1 MLLVEIYRAA
11 FAHCEVRARRK
22 QWHIE
27 GRYLLFLVV
36 TVCAESYIAQ
46 SDETAFSGP
55 EGLCCI
61 YPLREHGSSYLLRL
75 AQPYEQRFSCMLLR
89 LWWRGASS
97 GMALA
102 WEHRSCLSFSFE
114 PEKVLALEALS
125 CLSRALSGKSWL
137 FKCTRHLG
145 NSCQRAPKSE
155 SPLTPMPEAARGV
168 RSLVGVPDKALT
180 RVRPLGVT

>member
-1 MLLVEIYRAA
+1 
-11 FAHCEVRARRK
+11 
-22 QWHIE
+22 
-27 GRYLLFLVV
+27 LLFLVV

-102 WEHRSCLSFSFE
+102 WEQRSCLSFSFE
-114 PEKVLALEALS
+114 PEKVLALEAFS
-125 CLSRALSGKSWL
+125 CLTKALSGSPGWSDAPGTWKLTSKSAQV
-137 FKCTRHLG
+137 G
-145 NSCQRAPKSE
+145 KS
-155 SPLTPMPEAARGV
+155 SDTDARGV

-180 RVRPLGVT
+180 